1 MPTLARKFKRKLR
14 QFKVLKKK
22 ITHFKCRIDQSCTLN
37 ALFQS
42 PKVLRTKTVLF
53 SPKARVIWFL
63 DPAETDSWPPLG
75 SGWCCDFI
83 GTVCHVCGRG
93 VRQGRTDGMYLPF
106 LCPTKMFL
114 AMSWVN
120 FKVQKIKTIISLVN
134 EIRWLD
140 GSLNASP
147 LSPLGE
153 SSKKQF
159 IHCNCFGYFLP

>member
-1 MPTLARKFKRKLR
+1 MP
-14 QFKVLKKK
+14 
-22 ITHFKCRIDQSCTLN
+22 
-37 ALFQS
+37 LFQS
-42 PKVLRTKTVLF
+42 PKVLEDQKQCCSHQKSFQLF
-53 SPKARVIWFL
+53 GSYGLRWNRFL
-63 DPAETDSWPPLG
+63 TT
-75 SGWCCDFI
+75 SGLRWCCDLLVLSA
-83 GTVCHVCGRG
+83 TRVAGRT
-93 VRQGRTDGMYLPF
+93 GRTDGMYLPF

-140 GSLNASP
+140 GSFNASP